1 MEWLK
6 VDTENPDLAA
16 VRRAAAELKAGG
28 LVIFPTET
36 VYGLAADALNEDAVR
51 LAYEAKGRPEGQPLP
66 VQIADVEQLALITAR
81 VPDVAAKLI
90 EKYFPGPL
98 TIVLPRSAVL
108 PELVTAGRPS
118 VGVRM
123 PDHPVAL
130 ALIRETGGPII
141 ATSANISEKPAPKT
155 ADEAVGYL
163 GRSVRVV
170 LDAGPARIGSPS
182 TVVDV
187 TVTPPRIIRVGA
199 VPVKELQ
206 DLIGEVLI
214 DG

>member
-6 VDTENPDLAA
+6 VDTESPDPAA

-66 VQIADVEQLALITAR
+66 VQIADVEQLGLITAR

-141 ATSANISEKPAPKT
+141 ATSANISGKPEPKT

-187 TVTPPRIIRVGA
+187 TVTPPRIVRVGA

>member
-1 MEWLK
+1 MEILRI
-6 VDTENPDLAA
+6 DPENPDLTA
-16 VRRAAAELKAGG
+16 VRRAAAELRAGG

-66 VQIADVEQLALITAR
+66 VQIADVEQLNM
-81 VPDVAAKLI
+81 VAAGLPEPAEKLM

-141 ATSANISEKPAPKT
+141 ATSANMSGKPEPKT
-155 ADEAVGYL
+155 AEEATAYL
-163 GRSVRVV
+163 GRKVGVIIDS
-170 LDAGPARIGSPS
+170 GPARFGAPS

-187 TVTPPRIIRVGA
+187 TVTPPRIIRAGA
-199 VPVKELQ
+199 VPVQELR
-206 DLIGEVLI
+206 DLIGEVSVN
-214 DG
+214 G

>member
-1 MEWLK
+1 MEPIK
-6 VDTENPDLAA
+6 VDTENPDPAA
-16 VRRAAAELKAGG
+16 IKRAAAELKAGG

-36 VYGLAADALNEDAVR
+36 VYGLAADALNQDAVR

-66 VQIADVEQLALITAR
+66 VQIADVEQLMMITAR
-81 VPDVAAKLI
+81 VPDIAEKLI

-108 PELVTAGRPS
+108 PELVTAGSPS

-130 ALIRETGGPII
+130 ALIMETDGPII
-141 ATSANISEKPAPKT
+141 PTSANISGKPEPKT
-155 ADEAVGYL
+155 ADDAVSYL
-163 GRSVRVV
+163 GSKARVV

-187 TVTPPRIIRVGA
+187 TVTPPRVLRIGV
-199 VPVKELQ
+199 VPVEELQ
-206 DLIGEVLI
+206 DLIGEVSLN
-214 DG
+214 G

>member
-6 VDTENPDLAA
+6 VDIENPDLAA
-16 VRRAAAELKAGG
+16 VRRAAVELKAGG

-66 VQIADVEQLALITAR
+66 VQIADVEQLTLITAR

-130 ALIRETGGPII
+130 ALIRQTGGPII
-141 ATSANISEKPAPKT
+141 ATSANISGKPVPKT

-199 VPVKELQ
+199 VPVRELQ
-206 DLIGEVLI
+206 DLIGEVSLN
-214 DG
+214 G